1 MCRYRVLR
9 VVDNNGTPAN
19 PADDFNPAFT
29 GGDTNANGLLDL
41 SETWAFIAA
50 RIVTPGQ
57 YTNLATTLGTPPPPA
72 RATTT
77 LLAGSAMIRCLRGPA
92 ATTSRVMRATTSS
105 CSMRSSRPAASST
118 SPP

>member
-57 YTNLATTLGTPPPPA
+57 YTNLATTLGTPPPGAGAPVNDTDADNHFGGVPA
-72 RATTT
+72 INVVKLTN
-77 LLAGSAMIRCLRGPA
+77 GSVTFTYVVTNPG
-92 ATTSRVMRATTSS
+92 
-105 CSMRSSRPAASST
+105 
-118 SPP
+118 